1 MDFNDSHTTKAVLV
15 IDDEE
20 GIREGCRRVLEPQ
33 GFQIEMAGSLKEGLQ
48 KIHSYPFDIV
58 LLDVMLPDGRG
69 IDLLAPMLET
79 DPDIIPIIITGY
91 ATFELAVAA
100 IKTGAY
106 DFISKPFTPDLLLF
120 TVNQGLER
128 RQLSL
133 TAKRVKAM
141 EQESAEMAQAK
152 KEAEQLSEFKTAF
165 TFKVAHELR
174 TPVASAISLIRPL
187 MRGLAGD
194 LNEQQQEILSR
205 IDNRLDMLME
215 LVNDLLALAA
225 TRTVAIEEALEP
237 ITAQPV
243 LQKVIDRLGSEVQA
257 KKITL
262 EIKIP
267 DKAAT
272 VMGTVKGLDTILSN
286 LLSNAVKYTPEGGSI
301 AVQVTR
307 NHGQTQITVS
317 DTGIGIPAADL
328 ERMGEEFFRA
338 QNARRSVIIGTG
350 LGLSIVKELV
360 QTYGGTIE
368 IGSQENQGTTVNL
381 LLPDSGAVP

>member
-1 MDFNDSHTTKAVLV
+1 M
-15 IDDEE
+15 
-20 GIREGCRRVLEPQ
+20 
-33 GFQIEMAGSLKEGLQ
+33 
-48 KIHSYPFDIV
+48 
-58 LLDVMLPDGRG
+58 
-69 IDLLAPMLET
+69 
-79 DPDIIPIIITGY
+79 
-91 ATFELAVAA
+91 
-100 IKTGAY
+100 
-106 DFISKPFTPDLLLF
+106 
-120 TVNQGLER
+120 
-128 RQLSL
+128 
-133 TAKRVKAM
+133 
-141 EQESAEMAQAK
+141 
-152 KEAEQLSEFKTAF
+152 
-165 TFKVAHELR
+165 
-174 TPVASAISLIRPL
+174 
-187 MRGLAGD
+187 
-194 LNEQQQEILSR
+194 
-205 IDNRLDMLME
+205 
-215 LVNDLLALAA
+215 
-225 TRTVAIEEALEP
+225 
-237 ITAQPV
+237 
-243 LQKVIDRLGSEVQA
+243 IDRLGSEVQA

-328 ERMGEEFFRA
+328 ERIGEEFFRA

-368 IGSQENQGTTVNL
+368 ISSQENQGTIVNL

>member
-33 GFQIEMAGSLKEGLQ
+33 GFQIEMACSLKEGLQ

-328 ERMGEEFFRA
+328 ERIGEEFFRA

-368 IGSQENQGTTVNL
+368 ISSQENQGTTVNL